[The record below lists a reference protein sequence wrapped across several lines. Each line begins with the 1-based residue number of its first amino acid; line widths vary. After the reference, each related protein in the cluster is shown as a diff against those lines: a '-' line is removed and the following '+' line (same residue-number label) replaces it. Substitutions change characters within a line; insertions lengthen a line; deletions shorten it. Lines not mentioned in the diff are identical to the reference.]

1 MNLMRAPRQSEN
13 ARVARQQRRVQQG
26 RALCKT
32 LVHWATFS
40 VYCPLGTSFPYLH
53 RGFCSSRR
61 NQSCEKTSACGH
73 STAGWQQSSS
83 PDNRENSDN
92 RLGSRQRARPNG
104 WAQTLAAAKRWSTR
118 PLRAIRRSNSC
129 CKKWKRCV
137 DSSWREQL
145 KGRRHLLPLLS
156 HTPAL
161 LRCRCRVI

>member
-1 MNLMRAPRQSEN
+1 MRAPRQSEN